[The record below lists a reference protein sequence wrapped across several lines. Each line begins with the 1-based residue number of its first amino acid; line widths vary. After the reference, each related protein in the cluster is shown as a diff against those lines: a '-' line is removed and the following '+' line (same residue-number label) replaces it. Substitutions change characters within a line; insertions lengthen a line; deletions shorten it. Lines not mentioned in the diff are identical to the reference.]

1 MIAFERVRRIL
12 PAISL
17 PREPTMKR
25 ALRIVAAVC
34 LSFCLSAQAATLAEA
49 LFEGQVQQSFE
60 GEKVASCGVVIS
72 GLELTNSGDAL
83 MFNGSFAVYD
93 PQGGLVKGS
102 ASEIDAKLVG
112 AANVQNKVRRL
123 KVDNVWLKAQ
133 GAPRTTL
140 RSGTTIGRGEDPLY
154 ILYATGLQPLAAIL
168 RGISERQ
175 PIQIGVRV
183 SGRKFDQVLFG
194 VVNLT
199 DAQSAQLGQCVS
211 EWTASVM
218 EKYKV
223 K

>member
-1 MIAFERVRRIL
+1 MKQVLRV
-12 PAISL
+12 
-17 PREPTMKR
+17 
-25 ALRIVAAVC
+25 VAAIH
-34 LSFCLSAQAATLAEA
+34 LSLCLSAQADTLAEA
-49 LFEGQVQQSFE
+49 LFQGQVQQSFE

-83 MFNGSFAVYD
+83 MFNGSFAIYD

-112 AANVQNKVRRL
+112 AANVQNKIRRL
-123 KVDNVWLKAQ
+123 KIDNVWLRAP

-140 RSGTTIGRGEDPLY
+140 RSGTTIGKGEDPLY
-154 ILYATGLQPLAAIL
+154 ILYATGLQPLAALL
-168 RGISERQ
+168 RSISDRQ
-175 PIQIGVRV
+175 PIQIGIRV
-183 SGRKFDQVLFG
+183 AGRKFDQVLFG

-199 DAQSAQLGQCVS
+199 DAQSAQLAQCVS
-211 EWTASVM
+211 EWTALVL